1 MSKTPIHFGTIYKLR
16 FRRTLLFYP
25 NGDSAESN
33 SHVSLFLNLVSSV
46 STNFVAKFTLGVLA
60 QAGYEPHMGYKL
72 MMSGDEFKS
81 IPGFGQDKLITFD
94 KLFDAKNHLV
104 THCEMT
110 LVCEVLRRLLCCCM
124 IKHCSH

>member
-1 MSKTPIHFGTIYKLR
+1 MSKTSINFWTICELR

-25 NGDSAESN
+25 NGDSAEST

-60 QAGYEPHMGYKL
+60 QAGYEPHMGFKL
-72 MMSGDEFKS
+72 NMTGDEFKS
-81 IPGFGQDKLITFD
+81 IPGYGQDKLISFD

-110 LVCEVLRRLLCCCM
+110 LVCEVLRHLLCCCWF
-124 IKHCSH
+124 